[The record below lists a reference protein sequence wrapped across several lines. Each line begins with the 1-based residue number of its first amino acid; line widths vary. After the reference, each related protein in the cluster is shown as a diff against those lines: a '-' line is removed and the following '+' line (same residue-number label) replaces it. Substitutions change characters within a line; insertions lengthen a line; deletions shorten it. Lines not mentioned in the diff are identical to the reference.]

1 MKQIKKIVRLGFPA
15 MMENLLQMLMGI
27 VDNYL
32 VAQIGLVAV
41 SGVSVANN
49 IITIYQAI
57 FIALGATVSS
67 LVARSRGEQ
76 NSDKMALFQSDAI
89 LITLIISFIL
99 GLFSIFF
106 GKTAL
111 QLLGTETAVSNAG
124 GLYLAII
131 GGFTISLGLMTI
143 LSAFLR
149 ALGKPNVPMY
159 ISLLSNIINAFTSSV
174 AIFVFH
180 FGIIGVACS
189 TVLSRF
195 IGIYLLANQ
204 LPMKVIL
211 KHIRWHLDIDLL
223 KIGLPAVGE
232 RLVMRA
238 GDVAIIA
245 IIVKFGTAVVAGNA
259 IGETLTQFNYMPG
272 MGFATATVILV
283 AHSLGQKQYQ
293 EIKQLARYSY
303 LLSFVTMLLVGSLV
317 YLFGSYLLH
326 FFTTNHTA
334 ISAGGV
340 VLLYSFIGASAT
352 AGTLI
357 YTATWQGLGNAKL
370 PLYTTTFG
378 MWIIRIMLGYLLGV
392 TLNLGLAGVWL
403 ATLVDNA
410 FRWLFL
416 AHLYKKF
423 IKNS

>member
-1 MKQIKKIVRLGFPA
+1 